1 MKGCWIDLNIRDM
14 GNCCRERLKLSRE
27 RDNSVIISELYRY
40 PLKGGQGEAL
50 QSSALLGTGLPCDR
64 RWLLVDSSGRFVSQ
78 REQSILALV
87 RTEVNDRLYFHF
99 RDQTLSLPTQ
109 ALIEQSRLVT
119 VWNDKVEAWDLGE
132 EAASFFSRILQKPI
146 RLCEAKASG
155 HRLVAEA
162 YTESQRVE
170 YLFADGFP
178 YLIISQESLDL
189 LNEKL
194 MNSGLTAVSMDRFR
208 PNIVI
213 KGWQAHAEDAIQT
226 LCVGRHVRLKLVQN
240 CSRCNVIQID
250 QKTAVSSEE
259 PLATLARY
267 RKLSGS
273 KIYFGMNAW
282 LLEGEGQE
290 IRLGDSVRVE

>member
-1 MKGCWIDLNIRDM
+1 MKGCWIDFNIHDM
-14 GNCCRERLKLSRE
+14 GNCCLERMKLSRE

-50 QSSALLGTGLPCDR
+50 QASALLGTGFPCDR

-87 RTEVNDRLYFHF
+87 KTEVTDSLHFHF
-99 RDQTLSLPTQ
+99 RDQTLSLPRQ
-109 ALIEQSRLVT
+109 ALLEQSRQVT

-132 EAASFFSRILQKPI
+132 EAATFFSRILQRSI

-155 HRLVAEA
+155 HRLVPEA

-189 LNEKL
+189 LNENLVK
-194 MNSGLTAVSMDRFR
+194 SGQAAVSMDRFR

-213 KGWQAHAEDAIQT
+213 KGWQAHAEDTVQT
-226 LCVGRHVRLKLVQN
+226 LCVGRHVRLRLAKH

-250 QKTAVSSEE
+250 QTTALSSEE

-282 LLEGEGQE
+282 LLEGAGQE
-290 IRLGDSVRVE
+290 IQLGDSVRVE